1 MSFSYLYL
9 RPLSPNKGVRRIYRI
24 CSFQGTPLAL
34 SSAIQVHG
42 IHALGSLMMHL
53 FFYPG
58 GHLLSHTD
66 AVPSAG
72 WVLTFVFGMGTG
84 VSPSRIATRNP

>member
-1 MSFSYLYL
+1 
-9 RPLSPNKGVRRIYRI
+9 
-24 CSFQGTPLAL
+24 
-34 SSAIQVHG
+34 
-42 IHALGSLMMHL
+42 MMHL

>member
-53 FFYPG
+53 FFILAATYSPTRMQY
-58 GHLLSHTD
+58 HR
-66 AVPSAG
+66 PAG
-72 WVLTFVFGMGTG
+72 
-84 VSPSRIATRNP
+84 S